1 MRNLK
6 TIQNIIM
13 CAQYSAKNGHELVF
27 ELTVA
32 NCITRTHRFHYSD
45 CEIMSAI
52 FDQQSASHIRCEPKV
67 FTKLLDH
74 FYHSPEISIE
84 ASVNHFEVK
93 SFHHEQPFDVAG
105 YNGARS
111 NVMKHMTTGLVVN
124 IGEFDEYNFTDCN
137 AASDGLG
144 LSDSR
149 CEELVV
155 CSKEVSS
162 AVSLVP
168 TMNGLHT
175 VVQIYFLFEQRH

>member
-6 TIQNIIM
+6 TIQNIII
-13 CAQYSAKNGHELVF
+13 CAQYSSKNGHELIF
-27 ELTVA
+27 ELTVG

-84 ASVNHFEVK
+84 ASINHFEVK
-93 SFHHEQPFDVAG
+93 SFHHEQPFDNTG
-105 YNGARS
+105 HNGGRS
-111 NVMKHMTTGLVVN
+111 NVMRHMTTGLVVN
-124 IGEFDEYNFTDCN
+124 VGEFDEYNFTDCN
-137 AASDGLG
+137 PASDGLR
-144 LSDSR
+144 LSEDR

-155 CSKEVSS
+155 CSKEVNCIFFLAS
-162 AVSLVP
+162 AM
-168 TMNGLHT
+168 TEICCYH
-175 VVQIYFLFEQRH
+175 

>member
-6 TIQNIIM
+6 TMQSIIM
-13 CAQYSAKNGHELVF
+13 CAQYSTKNGHELVF
-27 ELTVA
+27 EMTVA
-32 NCITRTHRFHYSD
+32 NGTTRTHRFHYSD

-93 SFHHEQPFDVAG
+93 SFHHEQPLDAAG
-105 YNGARS
+105 YNGGRS
-111 NVMKHMTTGLVVN
+111 SVMRHMTTGLVVN
-124 IGEFDEYNFTDCN
+124 IGEFDEYSFRDCN
-137 AASDGLG
+137 AAGEALG
-144 LSDSR
+144 HSEGR

-162 AVSLVP
+162 TVCSASAVLLLDCCSP
-168 TMNGLHT
+168 C
-175 VVQIYFLFEQRH
+175 